1 MLHCDQVGNRSTT
14 SAMNSKANKMPTI
27 EIVRLAVMK
36 WLLRLLEPATAIAP
50 DARSSIPRTCR
61 LYVSENYTGFLS

>member
-1 MLHCDQVGNRSTT
+1 
-14 SAMNSKANKMPTI
+14 MNSKANKMPTI